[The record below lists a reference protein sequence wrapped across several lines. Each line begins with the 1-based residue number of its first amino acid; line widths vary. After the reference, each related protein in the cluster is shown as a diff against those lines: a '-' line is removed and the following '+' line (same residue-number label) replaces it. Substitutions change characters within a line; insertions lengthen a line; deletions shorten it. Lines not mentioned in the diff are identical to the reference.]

1 MLVRLFCALLML
13 WTLPVHATET
23 VAPEAAQS
31 AMPQGSY
38 LGAPRDSYQIFLFG
52 DGLASGVLASLKA
65 AVEQDALIKVDGRTQ
80 EESGLARPDIH
91 DWAQALPKIQES
103 NSIDIA
109 VMMLGVNDSQPMR
122 DGGRGFAFG
131 TDEWKAAYGARVD
144 ALITILKSK
153 GSTVYWLGLPPLG
166 ARALDANMSLIS
178 NVQKARAEA
187 AGVKFIDLSAAFGA
201 NAKSFQRGDGISLT
215 QLGHDK
221 VAQILL
227 AAIRADIAA
236 AFGRAE
242 TAGLSPDAPQSDA
255 PVSPLFGQLVSPTD
269 GVEGVMR
276 PAYRPPSTLIAGAEG
291 NVVTGRVLVERL
303 IESTATGSSA
313 EALFMKGQWPAPKP
327 GRVDDFSV
335 AAMTRP

>member
-1 MLVRLFCALLML
+1 MRLRIVCTLLML
-13 WTLPVHATET
+13 WSLSVQAAET

-38 LGAPRDSYQIFLFG
+38 LGAPRDSYQIFMFG
-52 DGLASGVLASLKA
+52 DGLASGVLGSLKT
-65 AVEQDALIKVDGRTQ
+65 AVGDDALIRVDGRIQ

-91 DWAQALPKIQES
+91 DWAAALPKIQES

-109 VMMLGVNDSQPMR
+109 VMMLGVNDSQPMS
-122 DGGRGFAFG
+122 DGEKGFAFG
-131 TDEWKAAYGARVD
+131 SDEWKATYSARVD
-144 ALITILKSK
+144 ALIDILKSK
-153 GSTVYWLGLPPLG
+153 GSAVYWLGLPPLG
-166 ARALDANMSLIS
+166 ARALDTNMRLIS
-178 NVQKARAEA
+178 DVQKARAQA
-187 AGVKFIDLSAAFGA
+187 AGVKYIDLSAAFGA

-215 QLGHDK
+215 AMGHEK
-221 VAQILL
+221 VAQVLL
-227 AAIRADIAA
+227 AAIRADIGA

-242 TAGLSPDAPQSDA
+242 TAGLSPDGPQGDA
-255 PVSPLFGQLVSPTD
+255 PASPLFGQLVSPTD

-276 PAYRPPSTLIAGAEG
+276 PAYRPPSTLIADAEG

-327 GRVDDFSV
+327 GRLDDFSA